1 MIYLHS
7 RESDLVEGILHSQDL
22 QEEIRS
28 DYPYHLIDGPIN
40 YKGRKSF
47 IQMYLYSDSNDMDY
61 FLYKQRIYRMPNN
74 QKNKLVYDFNH
85 SCKLSTFLNKGDIL
99 T

>member
-1 MIYLHS
+1 MIYLQS

-28 DYPYHLIDGPIN
+28 DYPYQLIDGPIK

-47 IQMYLYSDSNDMDY
+47 IQMYLYSDSGDMDY
-61 FLYKQRIYRMPNN
+61 FLYKQRIFRMPNN
-74 QKNKLVYDFNH
+74 QK
-85 SCKLSTFLNKGDIL
+85 
-99 T
+99 